1 MEERNNFYVAKTLRM
16 MNFLAKKYDVIRV
29 VDDFNNK
36 NRKVFLFNDSDELR
50 DYLKQYK
57 HTLQT
62 H

>member
-1 MEERNNFYVAKTLRM
+1 MENNFYVAKTLRM

-36 NRKVFLFNDSDELR
+36 NRKVFLFEDSAELR
-50 DYLKQYK
+50 AYLKQYK

-62 H
+62 N